1 MRKDSLALVIA
12 IVGIVIM
19 LVIIAI
25 GLYFQYR

>member
-12 IVGIVIM
+12 IVGIVVM
-19 LVIIAI
+19 LIIIAI